1 MKILLVEDDSDDADF
16 LRLSLSQK
24 NGEAHVTRT
33 AQLADAVNALDND
46 KFDVVLLDLNLP
58 DGRGADCVAKIQEAN
73 SLVPIVVLSGQG
85 DEDYAVEILNKGVQ
99 DYLVKWEGDGR
110 IILRAIRYAIE
121 RKRAELKLNYLA
133 RYDSLTAIPNRQY
146 LRDQLDQAT
155 TRAVRRGRTMALLLL
170 DLDR

>member
-1 MKILLVEDDSDDADF
+1 MKILLVEDNAEDAEF
-16 LRLSLSQK
+16 LRVCLAQRNHSATLTRASLLS
-24 NGEAHVTRT
+24 
-33 AQLADAVNALDND
+33 DAVTALE
-46 KFDVVLLDLNLP
+46 KERFDVVLLDLNLP
-58 DGRGADCVAKIQEAN
+58 DGRGVECVERLREADDLI
-73 SLVPIVVLSGQG
+73 PIVVLSGQA
-85 DEDYAVEILNKGVQ
+85 DEDFAVEILNRGVQ